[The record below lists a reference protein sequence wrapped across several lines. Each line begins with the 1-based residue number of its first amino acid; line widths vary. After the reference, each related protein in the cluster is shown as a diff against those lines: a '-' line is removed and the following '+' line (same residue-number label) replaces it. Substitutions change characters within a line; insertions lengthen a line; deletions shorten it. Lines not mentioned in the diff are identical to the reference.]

1 MTRNEFNLLY
11 TIQKD
16 GIQSYRKMKETAN
29 VSTGFISRT
38 MKYFEE
44 KGYITAQGITDK
56 GLEALAPYKV
66 NNAVIMAAGLSSRFV
81 PLSLEKPKGLLTVKN
96 EVLIERQITQL
107 QEAGIH
113 EIVLVLGYKKEAFFY
128 LKSKFDG
135 LKIIINSE
143 YNRKNN
149 THTLYLARNYIS
161 NSYICSSDDYFE
173 ANPFEA
179 YVYQAYYAAIHVSE
193 KTNEWYM
200 IPDSKGN
207 IAKVRT
213 TGEDGYIMLGHA
225 YWDKTFSRSILE
237 LLETDHSVGNYDQV
251 LWERVLAEHVKELP
265 PMEIKVYPT
274 GSIFEFDS
282 LDELRAFD
290 ENYVNHTHSK
300 ILHNITEVLGCC
312 ESDILNFKAIKEGL
326 TNTSFVFEVK
336 GKKYVYRHPGEGTEA
351 IISRSHEKKALELAH
366 SIGVDPTYLSM
377 DAESGWKIST
387 FVEGIRT
394 PDYNSFED
402 SKRVLAV
409 LQKLH
414 QKKLSVDWSF
424 LPWEEAEKIESIL
437 YENNGSIADREF
449 SKLKMN
455 VSKCLAACQGDG
467 VALQFCHCDTYA
479 PNWMLTES
487 GETILIDWEYA
498 GNADP
503 GCDIGTYIMDSM
515 WEIDQAKR
523 FIQEYLGEEKNNS
536 RLTFHYLAYTA
547 VISYYWYVWALYRES
562 CGAVMGESLYN
573 WRVMAKR
580 YSDYL
585 IKEYLTPGNF
595 NQPVNQVISAGKSC
609 GTDIVK

>member
-1 MTRNEFNLLY
+1 
-11 TIQKD
+11 
-16 GIQSYRKMKETAN
+16 
-29 VSTGFISRT
+29 
-38 MKYFEE
+38 
-44 KGYITAQGITDK
+44 QGITDK

-66 NNAVIMAAGLSSRFV
+66 NNAIIMAAGLSSRFV

-128 LKSKFDG
+128 LESKFDG

-143 YNRKNN
+143 YNIKNN

-173 ANPFEA
+173 VNPFEA

-200 IPDSKGN
+200 IPDSKRN